1 MAQIFRPGANAIARV
16 GLIALIAA
24 PFAVLVVL
32 GALVRSSY
40 STQVDR
46 FVGQPVPFSHKHHAG
61 ELGIDCR
68 YCHTGVETS
77 AFAGM
82 PPTHTCMTC
91 HSQIW
96 TNAAMLQPVRHSLA
110 TGERLAWH
118 RVNSLPDYVY
128 FDHSIH
134 IAKGIG
140 CTTCHGDVG
149 KMPLMQKAR
158 SLQMQWCL
166 DCHRA
171 PAKHLRPKDKI
182 FSTDWTPSAD
192 QAEQG
197 GRLARQYHIDA
208 TNLTDCSIC
217 HR

>member
-1 MAQIFRPGANAIARV
+1 MAQIFKPGANTVARV
-16 GLIALIAA
+16 CLVALIAA
-24 PFAVLVVL
+24 PFLGLVLL

-46 FVGQPVPFSHKHHAG
+46 FADQPVPFSHKHHVGA
-61 ELGIDCR
+61 LGIDCR
-68 YCHTGVETS
+68 YCHTTVEKS
-77 AFAGM
+77 AFAGI

-96 TNAAMLQPVRHSLA
+96 TNAAMLEPVRHSLA
-110 TGERLAWH
+110 SGDRLAWR
-118 RVNSLPDYVY
+118 RVNRLPDYVY

-134 IAKGIG
+134 IAKGVG
-140 CTTCHGDVG
+140 CTTCHGDVDH
-149 KMPLMQKAR
+149 MPLMRKAR

-166 DCHRA
+166 ECHRD
-171 PAKHLRPKDKI
+171 PEKYLRPKDKI
-182 FSTDWTPSAD
+182 FSTDWTPPAD
-192 QAEQG
+192 QAAQG
-197 GRLARQYHIDA
+197 RRLARQYHVDT